1 MYTYLYIEMRWDTIL
16 HPYYFL
22 KCSWRMGH
30 NMIWQWQTKL
40 LACQLKVKKLFSPT
54 SGWPYFDPCTIRL
67 FFVSTFWPY
76 LKDIPKT
83 IAGKLIVSL
92 PMCVSWNCQ
101 VGVAKRKW
109 HWFSLCPASEWR
121 WFVRCQSV
129 SMSACSDFLWMC
141 FNTKHTEICSEIRES
156 TPGDTLILVK
166 LPFQHAPGLLEIHHG
181 GGCNC
186 IGRALAGASIIRVVL
201 QVQVHQISICT
212 LHTLFGNIIVMES
225 QISSNFLF
233 FSRDLTLF
241 IRGLFFF
248 RQNSPVFFSQAAP
261 LQFLAPYTGCAM
273 AEYFRDNGKHAARA
287 AQ

>member
-141 FNTKHTEICSEIRES
+141 FNTKHTEICSEIRDRWHTDPGETAVS
-156 TPGDTLILVK
+156 TCPRTAWNTPRWWLQLHRTCLGRC
-166 LPFQHAPGLLEIHHG
+166 IHHPG
-181 GGCNC
+181 GFASSSPPNFNLY
-186 IGRALAGASIIRVVL
+186 LAYLVWKYHRHGVTNLIK
-201 QVQVHQISICT
+201 
-212 LHTLFGNIIVMES
+212 FP
-225 QISSNFLF
+225 LF
-233 FSRDLTLF
+233 FSR
-241 IRGLFFF
+241 
-248 RQNSPVFFSQAAP
+248 S
-261 LQFLAPYTGCAM
+261 YTF
-273 AEYFRDNGKHAARA
+273 Y
-287 AQ
+287 